1 MLILDGWRG
10 WFYVL
15 QRVLAEILLSLHLLD
30 ARLKD
35 RNSAARS

>member
-15 QRVLAEILLSLHLLD
+15 QRVFAEILPSLHLLD
-30 ARLKD
+30 ARLKGKV
-35 RNSAARS
+35 RGER